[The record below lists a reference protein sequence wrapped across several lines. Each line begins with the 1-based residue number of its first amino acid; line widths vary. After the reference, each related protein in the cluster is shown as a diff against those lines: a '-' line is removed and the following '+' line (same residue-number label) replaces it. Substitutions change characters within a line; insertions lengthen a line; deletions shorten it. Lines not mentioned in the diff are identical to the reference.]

1 MIQQQ
6 LENVKNV
13 ISDKKVLIAKNIIL
27 LEGMSRA
34 GKFFLGK
41 IISNLE
47 KTEYYQYLTTLERL
61 PIILKG
67 GGISEDAAS
76 ALIKL
81 IIDESFY
88 YRGLGRNIN
97 LRYDDASSIYHSL
110 EMDKYFKRSLAPYS
124 NDLKSEI
131 LTNGNTRS
139 ALYIVADTF
148 PLIDIF
154 FRAYPNLKII
164 KEMRHPTDLIFSCIK
179 NGFGW
184 RHENDPIAFHI
195 VFEAEPEPI
204 PWYAIDWKEEY
215 LSLPD
220 VDRVI
225 KSIDYLN
232 KLEFEVYNSMTE
244 KQKHNIHIVRYE
256 DLVERTN
263 ETIQML
269 CKFLGKK
276 PLEGM
281 PSVLARERV
290 PKILDIKERDEKS
303 IFIKKK
309 ASERYYDIFLEMVER
324 YQEEMFSE
332 YEKK

>member
-1 MIQQQ
+1 M
-6 LENVKNV
+6 KN
-13 ISDKKVLIAKNIIL
+13 IFSEKKALIAKNLIL
-27 LEGMSRA
+27 LEGMSRV

-47 KTEYYQYLTTLERL
+47 NTEYYQYLTTLESL

-67 GGISEDAAS
+67 GGITENAAI

-110 EMDKYFKRSLAPYS
+110 EMNEYLNRSLTPYN

-131 LTNGNTRS
+131 LRNGDIRS
-139 ALYIVADTF
+139 ALYIIPDTF
-148 PLIDIF
+148 PLIEIF
-154 FRAYPNLKII
+154 FKGYPNLKLI
-164 KEMRHPTDLIFSCIK
+164 KEIRHPIDFIYSCIQ

-184 RHENDPIAFHI
+184 RHENDPIAFHM
-195 VFEAEPEPI
+195 VLETNQVPI
-204 PWYAIDWKEEY
+204 PWYALNWKEEY

-225 KSIDYLN
+225 KSINYLQ
-232 KLEFEVYNSMTE
+232 KLEIDVYNSMSE
-244 KQKHNIHIVRYE
+244 KQKQNIHIVRYE

-269 CKFLGKK
+269 CKFLDKK

-281 PSVLARERV
+281 PIVLARERV
-290 PKILDIKERDEKS
+290 PKIIEVKERNEKAVFIKEKATKKYYQ
-303 IFIKKK
+303 IFM
-309 ASERYYDIFLEMVER
+309 DMVEK
-324 YQEEMFSE
+324 YHEVKFNEEG
-332 YEKK
+332 KK